1 MVTFNE
7 LRIADDRKCLIIDFD
22 VERVDVFKNMYVEAV
37 YLEYYKNANPTGV
50 PGEKAVCIY
59 ENTNDDNT
67 VKSKRIYYRLKQND
81 ATTMGVQTFD
91 NGLFYVI
98 VKCAGEPSY
107 QITNMPCGTDNP
119 YRMGAILDWKAFYT
133 RGMQYVNS
141 LFNGCNPCPDLTG
154 FEHFA
159 VLWNALKMALAT
171 CDWNLVSD
179 LWDKFLLAP
188 ADVTIT
194 GSITPKSSGCGCGR

>member
-1 MVTFNE
+1 M
-7 LRIADDRKCLIIDFD
+7 
-22 VERVDVFKNMYVEAV
+22 
-37 YLEYYKNANPTGV
+37 PSS
-50 PGEKAVCIY
+50 KAVCIY
-59 ENTNDDNT
+59 ENKNDDKT
-67 VKSKRIYYRLKQND
+67 VKAVRLKVMQSALGRMNFG
-81 ATTMGVQTFD
+81 ATSFK

-98 VKCAGEPSY
+98 VKCAGTPGY
-107 QITNMPCGTDNP
+107 QIVNMPCGSDNC
-119 YRMGAILDWKAFYT
+119 YRIGAILDWKAFYT

-179 LWDKFLLAP
+179 LWSKFLLAP
-188 ADVTIT
+188 AGVSIT